1 LNVVLIV
8 TRYTADIMTDAT
20 DNHTLEILRA
30 MRSDLVT
37 VKEKVIDIE
46 HHVIQLRI
54 ADAKHADDEAHMF
67 RRMRDYDLRL
77 ERIEKRL
84 DLRDE

>member
-1 LNVVLIV
+1 MFNSMSYNNVV
-8 TRYTADIMTDAT
+8 ADNTE
-20 DNHTLEILRA
+20 NHTLEILHS
-30 MRSDLVT
+30 MRTDRSS
-37 VKEKVIDIE
+37 VKEKVVNIE

-67 RRMRDYDLRL
+67 RRLREYDARL

-84 DLRDE
+84 ELRDD

>member
-1 LNVVLIV
+1 M
-8 TRYTADIMTDAT
+8 MTENT
-20 DNHTLEILRA
+20 DNHTLEILRLL
-30 MRSDLVT
+30 RSDLSI
-37 VKEKVIDIE
+37 VKEKVTDIE

-67 RRMRDYDLRL
+67 RRLRDYDLRI

-84 DLRDE
+84 DLRDD